1 MNRTTRLPSYVFA
14 GGGSAGHALPS
25 IRVAQT
31 MRARGHQLLFIGSHA
46 SIEQK
51 LSENYGIPFHPIATG
66 KFDRSRKV
74 SVFSAAFNTL
84 RGTLQAR
91 AILRRIRPSGV
102 FSSGGFAS
110 VPVVLAARSLK
121 LRRILTRACDLSL
134 GMANRL
140 CLPFATD
147 LTCTFAA
154 TCEGVPKGHFV
165 GPIVDP
171 SILVRDTSASV
182 PTKARPQLLVYGG
195 SLGATA
201 INEKLRATLP
211 EILSVFDVLH
221 VCGHGKRE
229 PGLDG
234 IKGYQQ
240 CEYVMNFSEL
250 LKSSDLA
257 ICRAG
262 SSSLWELISNG
273 TPHLAIPLPLSVS
286 RGDQIENCK
295 YFERL
300 GATRWMDQE
309 EFLQAPLKLFLM
321 RLLEESDGIREAMRS
336 ITPERPASETISDI
350 LQQ

>member
-1 MNRTTRLPSYVFA
+1 LPTYVFA

-31 MRARGHQLLFIGSHA
+31 MRERGHELLYIGSHA
-46 SIEQK
+46 SIEQR
-51 LSENYGIPFHPIATG
+51 LCEHYGIPFRPISTG
-66 KFDRSRKV
+66 KFDRSRKL
-74 SVFSAAFNTL
+74 SLLSAAFNTL
-84 RGTLQAR
+84 RGAFQAR
-91 AILRRIRPSGV
+91 AILRHVKPGGV

-121 LRRILTRACDLSL
+121 IRRILTHACDLSL

-140 CLPFATD
+140 CMPFSTH

-154 TCEGVPKGHFV
+154 TCQDRVKGRFV

-171 SILVRDTSASV
+171 SILLKDASAPKV
-182 PTKARPQLLVYGG
+182 AKAKPQLLVYGG

-201 INEKLRATLP
+201 INEKLRASLP
-211 EILSVFDVLH
+211 DILGDFDVIH
-221 VCGHGKRE
+221 VCGNGKRE
-229 PGLDG
+229 TSLDG
-234 IKGYQQ
+234 IEGYQQ
-240 CEYVMNFSEL
+240 HEYVMNFSEL
-250 LKSSDLA
+250 LKSSDFA

-262 SSSLWELISNG
+262 SSSLWELISTG
-273 TPHLAIPLPLSVS
+273 TPHLAVPLPLSVS

-309 EFLQAPLKLFLM
+309 DFLQAPLKK
-321 RLLEESDGIREAMRS
+321 LLLDLLAEGDGIIQAMRK
-336 ITPERPASETISDI
+336 ITPERPAIETISDI
-350 LQQ
+350 LQE